1 MAEKREPQ
9 DSASHASKAEILH
22 EEPAGTQ
29 EPPASVQPVEPEDA
43 RQTGSSKPIQRE
55 VLERNV
61 RDGEARPHPET
72 VAGQHA
78 TGSFTGRKD
87 RAS

>member
-1 MAEKREPQ
+1 MTANKDESKGP
-9 DSASHASKAEILH
+9 AAHAKAEVLH
-22 EEPAGTQ
+22 EEPAGKQ

-43 RQTGSSKPIQRE
+43 RQTGSSKPMQRE

-61 RDGEARPHPET
+61 RDGEAQPHPET
-72 VAGQHA
+72 VAAQHA
-78 TGSFTGRKD
+78 TGSFTRDKD